1 MGFIGLGKIDRNIIP
16 IITGSIFCFLSRLLY
31 RVDTPLFNQ
40 KIFPNF
46 LASFGRIFALVPK
59 LISEFRTR
67 KYLAINSQDTIYTN
81 IIKLKYKN
89 QKADITKGKWLY
101 IFLSAMIF
109 IVQGI
114 IVIYVLPIKTNCW
127 IWDILITCFFY
138 YLIFKIKLYKHHYFS
153 MVLIVLIGI
162 FIDLF
167 LGNLQKDITNNF
179 LLLLLRFLRE
189 ILHSSD
195 YVTIISVFLNMQWK
209 KNIVQNMIY
218 VYTLD

>member
-1 MGFIGLGKIDRNIIP
+1 M
-16 IITGSIFCFLSRLLY
+16 
-31 RVDTPLFNQ
+31 
-40 KIFPNF
+40 
-46 LASFGRIFALVPK
+46 
-59 LISEFRTR
+59 
-67 KYLAINSQDTIYTN
+67 
-81 IIKLKYKN
+81 
-89 QKADITKGKWLY
+89 
-101 IFLSAMIF
+101 
-109 IVQGI
+109 
-114 IVIYVLPIKTNCW
+114 VIYFFICN
-127 IWDILITCFFY
+127 DIYCSRNNSNICSSNKNKLLDLGYFNYCFFY

-195 YVTIISVFLNMQWK
+195 YVILKYPME

>member
-1 MGFIGLGKIDRNIIP
+1 MGFISLGKIDGNIIP

-40 KIFPNF
+40 KIFPNI
-46 LASFGRIFALVPK
+46 LASFGRIFSLVPK

-167 LGNLQKDITNNF
+167 L
-179 LLLLLRFLRE
+179 
-189 ILHSSD
+189 
-195 YVTIISVFLNMQWK
+195 
-209 KNIVQNMIY
+209 
-218 VYTLD
+218 